1 MKINYKI
8 QDKFDFNLFIYVL
21 ALSLIGLV
29 AIYSATYS
37 NPTAH
42 GSFTRQ
48 VLWLGISLA
57 GFFVAY
63 FLPAKFY
70 KLLAFPL
77 YLFTL
82 AILIFVIFYGRK
94 IYGAQSWLII
104 GPIGFQPSELAK
116 FSTVLMLASW
126 LGGRGEQEGQLKKTA
141 VALVIGFVPLLLIL
155 FEPDLGTA
163 IVFAVFTIAMIFW
176 SGIDLFGLFVVLS
189 PVVVVFAS
197 LFGWAALSLVLVF
210 VLVGLFYFKK
220 DLFTSASVFV
230 LNLASGFFFDF
241 FFKLLKPHQQ
251 RRILTFINPQSDPL
265 GYGYN
270 ALQAKVAIGSGGLF
284 GKGFLH
290 GSQTQLRFIP
300 EQRTD
305 FIFAVVG
312 EEFGFVGGF
321 IVVLLFLLFFLRLL
335 KLTSISKDKF
345 GSLFTIGVLT
355 IFMVHF
361 FVNIGMNVGI
371 APVIGI
377 PLPFISYGG
386 SSLLANMLA
395 VGVVMNLYR
404 TRKERV

>member
-1 MKINYKI
+1 MKINYKV
-8 QDKFDFNLFIYVL
+8 QDKFDFYLFAYMI
-21 ALSLIGLV
+21 ALCIIGLA

-37 NPTAH
+37 NPSAH
-42 GSFTRQ
+42 NSFTRQ
-48 VLWLGISLA
+48 VVWLGLSLVV
-57 GFFVAY
+57 FFIAY
-63 FLPAKFY
+63 SLPTKIF

-77 YLFTL
+77 YVITI

-104 GPIGFQPSELAK
+104 GPFGFQPSELAK
-116 FSTVLMLASW
+116 FSTVLMLADW
-126 LGGRGEQEGQLKKTA
+126 LGGKGEGKSQLQKTA
-141 VALVIGFVPLLLIL
+141 VALIIGIVPFLLIL
-155 FEPDLGTA
+155 LEPDLGTA

-189 PVVVVFAS
+189 PLIVVFAS
-197 LFGWAALSLVLVF
+197 LFGWAVLALVMVF
-210 VLVGLFYFKK
+210 VVLALAYFKK
-220 DLFTSASVFV
+220 DLFTSASVFI

-251 RRILTFINPQSDPL
+251 KRILTFINPQSDPL

-270 ALQAKVAIGSGGLF
+270 ALQAKVAIGSGGLL

-305 FIFAVVG
+305 FIFAVIG
-312 EEFGFVGGF
+312 EEFGFIGAM
-321 IVVLLFLLFFLRLL
+321 IVVVLFLLLFLRLL
-335 KLTSISKDKF
+335 KLTLVSKDNF
-345 GSLFTIGVLT
+345 GGLFTIGVLS
-355 IFMVHF
+355 IFLVHF
-361 FVNIGMNVGI
+361 FINIGMNIGI

-386 SSLLANMLA
+386 SSLMANMFA